1 MAVALIGSIWI
12 VRFWPDSARN
22 VNTDGIFDTRGL
34 PIELEMIEQTQQIA
48 KPPPPPAP
56 VPPVVVPDDMVLE
69 FEELEVTA
77 EIDIEGDADANA
89 ESSLDGPRFV
99 AKADQG
105 PKPIRFVEPE
115 YTEQARKENIKA
127 SVLVEVLVDEK
138 GRVIESKIID
148 RFIYEKKNQPPVPV
162 RRVGFGVEEAALSAA
177 DRWRFRPARHGGRVV
192 QTYYTLTFRFGV

>member
-1 MAVALIGSIWI
+1 MI
-12 VRFWPDSARN
+12 DQ
-22 VNTDGIFDTRGL
+22 TR
-34 PIELEMIEQTQQIA
+34 QIA

-56 VPPVVVPDDMVLE
+56 VPPVIVPDDVVLD

-77 EIDIEGDADANA
+77 EIDVEGDADADA

-115 YTEQARKENIKA
+115 YTDRARKEKIKA
-127 SVLVEVLVDEK
+127 SVMVEVLVDER
-138 GRVIESKIID
+138 GRVIGSKIID
-148 RFIYEKKNQPPVPV
+148 LFIYDKKNKPPVPV
-162 RRVGFGVEEAALSAA
+162 RRVGFGIEEAALSAA
-177 DRWRFRPARHGGRVV
+177 VRWRFRPARHGGRVV